1 MYLVFFRENKTKIL
15 LNKMIFPLST
25 YFWSWS
31 VYIMRTSSMTE
42 AWTTEAKVKNTL
54 KSESAISWPA
64 LVYVTWW
71 TKSIQRP
78 GNDDPW
84 SALREIELTSIV
96 LMNRLAR
103 GVSSISSKCSS
114 TGACFP
120 FCVSVS
126 YSHTVYNSLFT
137 PSVHPSFF
145 SREKT
150 VTVLTHCRSAGQ
162 TCTQWCIRRERLFG
176 LSCQMMSKLQADT
189 KTCYVQYRRWWMFL
203 IYMQKECMLCLMGKK
218 LCEAQWMSRSS
229 RGAPRVLH
237 CLLVY
242 MMLRHLA
249 TVADQI
255 NLLIW
260 QQRRCSFISWEFRI
274 LTGGGQECHF

>member
-137 PSVHPSFF
+137 PSVHPSF
-145 SREKT
+145 SP
-150 VTVLTHCRSAGQ
+150 
-162 TCTQWCIRRERLFG
+162 
-176 LSCQMMSKLQADT
+176 
-189 KTCYVQYRRWWMFL
+189 
-203 IYMQKECMLCLMGKK
+203 GKK
-218 LCEAQWMSRSS
+218 LW
-229 RGAPRVLH
+229 
-237 CLLVY
+237 
-242 MMLRHLA
+242 
-249 TVADQI
+249 
-255 NLLIW
+255 
-260 QQRRCSFISWEFRI
+260 RCSHIVAVLVKHAHSGALEEKGCSGWAARWCLNYKLIRKLVTYSIGDDECSWYTCKKSACFVWWGKNYVKRSGCLEAVGEPQGCCIVCWFIWCYD
-274 LTGGGQECHF
+274 T